1 MRRHKEAFTS
11 GIMQWNKKT
20 YTTPSHAKGN
30 AKFTCDSDG
39 EEVFAYEMENEES
52 ADEEIPNESS

>member
-1 MRRHKEAFTS
+1 
-11 GIMQWNKKT
+11 MQWNKKT

-52 ADEEIPNESS
+52 ADEEIPNENS